1 MSRSKDSYYHR
12 HERHVARNG
21 LTEARYG
28 LKKMGAGAANWGVLG
43 DEIPDVQEIARSD
56 LDLPM
61 SNRTSTKLHLVDS
74 DTFNNMRL
82 EQTSS

>member
-1 MSRSKDSYYHR
+1 
-12 HERHVARNG
+12 
-21 LTEARYG
+21 
-28 LKKMGAGAANWGVLG
+28 MGAGAANWGVLG

-61 SNRTSTKLHLVDS
+61 NNRTSTKLHLVDS